1 MKRGKIDK
9 LCEQINNARGVVYP
23 QVGCLMYAN
32 IAGDG
37 RRHRTVY
44 QISNADGGVC
54 PAHNSCS
61 PRVTAS
67 NLRGVLAET
76 KGLTTLHDG
85 FGSFS
90 VSLDPLKYR

>member
-1 MKRGKIDK
+1 MKRGTIDN

-23 QVGCLMYAN
+23 QVGYLMYAN

-44 QISNADGGVC
+44 AVINPDGGLCAV
-54 PAHNSCS
+54 HNSYS
-61 PRVTAS
+61 TRVTVS
-67 NLRGVLAET
+67 NLRRVLADT